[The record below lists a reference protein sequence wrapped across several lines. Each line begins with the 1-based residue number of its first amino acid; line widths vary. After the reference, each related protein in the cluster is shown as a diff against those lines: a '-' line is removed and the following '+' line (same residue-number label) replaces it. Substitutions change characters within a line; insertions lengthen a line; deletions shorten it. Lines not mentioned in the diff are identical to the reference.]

1 MARIR
6 KTDPADEDE
15 GFTATLEDILQGCK
29 GLSLEQPEPIAL
41 KKQTSPRKV
50 QRIRVETVILDT
62 ETEDEDLMIPSTTT
76 KPAKLQAP
84 DDFLYTKRKPLSSLQ
99 QPPAVIKS
107 AEIDAPSEAFKQPLR
122 EVQVLSFNDFSR
134 TESGSQSTISV
145 LPSISSS
152 SEAVLEKYK
161 ISSKDKQTSSRS
173 ILSRF
178 ERDVRRVEMPTSR
191 PTSSSSDDPRA
202 VLSYDPPRRRSPHK
216 ISARPRTPSP
226 PSSPT
231 KSKLISPSK
240 SVIARAIPPTPGR
253 PSIDVFWAQDITNDW
268 NDRHSPSKTLASPKK
283 QQRLHALSEV
293 KGDSSEDDFPSPS
306 SSPRK
311 SPTKRDR
318 AEVQARRDFQDSK
331 HARARDFLDELDAKI
346 THGRLAEITAQT
358 GGVKI
363 EWSKKLNTTA
373 GRASWKRK
381 RASTSKAGDSPP
393 IYVHTASI
401 ELAEKI
407 IDDEARLLNTLAHE
421 FCHLANFM
429 ISEVKD
435 RPHGKEFKEW
445 AAKVSRTFKAQNIV
459 VTTKHDYEIDFK
471 YIWQCSG
478 CGIEYKRHSKSIDP
492 LKQSC
497 GGCKQKLVQ
506 TKPVPRANAGKL
518 TDYQAFVK
526 RHFQEVKGEDPGGS
540 HAAVMEKLGRMYRE
554 QKGVYEGMSPSKA
567 DATVEV
573 EELAD
578 ILEVVVIDDD

>member
-1 MARIR
+1 MARMR
-6 KTDPADEDE
+6 KDILVNENE
-15 GFTATLEDILQGCK
+15 GLAATLEDILQGCK
-29 GLSLEQPEPIAL
+29 GLSLEQPGTMG

-50 QRIRVETVILDT
+50 QRIRVETIVLDT
-62 ETEDEDLMIPSTTT
+62 ETEEEDLMVPSPT
-76 KPAKLQAP
+76 KKPVELKTH

-99 QPPAVIKS
+99 QPPAAAKS
-107 AEIDAPSEAFKQPLR
+107 SKLDRASKAFEQSLKVGQL
-122 EVQVLSFNDFSR
+122 ELFKTSSR
-134 TESGSQSTISV
+134 TEPSSQSTISTQRS
-145 LPSISSS
+145 LA
-152 SEAVLEKYK
+152 SEIEATLKGHKV
-161 ISSKDKQTSSRS
+161 
-173 ILSRF
+173 
-178 ERDVRRVEMPTSR
+178 PTSR
-191 PTSSSSDDPRA
+191 PTSSSSDEPRA

-240 SVIARAIPPTPGR
+240 STIARAIPPTPGR
-253 PSIDVFWAQDITNDW
+253 PSIDLFWSQDVTNGW
-268 NDRHSPSKTLASPKK
+268 SDRYSPSKTLASPKK
-283 QQRLHALSEV
+283 QRGFDKLREL
-293 KGDSSEDDFPSPS
+293 KGDSSEDEFPSPLT
-306 SSPRK
+306 SPRK

-318 AEVQARRDFQDSK
+318 AAIQARREFQDSK
-331 HARARDFLDELDAKI
+331 HARAQVFLDELDARI
-346 THGRLAEITAQT
+346 TQGRLAEMTAQT

-373 GRASWKRK
+373 GRACWKRK
-381 RASTSKAGDSPP
+381 RAQTAKGENNTS
-393 IYVHTASI
+393 IYIHTASI

-407 IDDEARLLNTLAHE
+407 IDDDERLLNTLAHE

-445 AAKVSRTFKAQNIV
+445 AVKVSRAFKDRNIV
-459 VTTKHDYEIDFK
+459 VTTKHDYQIDFK

-478 CGIEYKRHSKSIDP
+478 CGTEYKRHSKSIDP

-497 GGCKQKLVQ
+497 GGCKNKLVQ

-526 RHFQEVKGEDPGGS
+526 QHLQKVKGEDPSAS
-540 HAAVMEKLGRMYRE
+540 HAAIMEKLGRMYRE
-554 QKGVYEGMSPSKA
+554 QKGSDVTA
-567 DATVEV
+567 EV

-578 ILEVVVIDDD
+578 ILDVVIIDDD